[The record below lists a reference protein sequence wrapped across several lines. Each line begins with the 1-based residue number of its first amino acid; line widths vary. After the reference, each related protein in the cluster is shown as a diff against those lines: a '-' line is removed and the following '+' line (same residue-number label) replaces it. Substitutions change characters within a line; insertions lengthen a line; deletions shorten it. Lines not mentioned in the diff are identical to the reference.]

1 MPVSNDVFQAFADSM
16 IAKFDRME
24 GHIMGSRTDQQRTTK
39 EMGRTTKELAGLSAK
54 IDGIVSK
61 IEEVE
66 KRVTENEKR
75 ISDNSNELKN
85 CVRDVFNEVN
95 NIETKR
101 SNLII
106 FGVPEPDESS
116 TSGDSPREKDIRAAE
131 SIIQAIA
138 GEKKAFDFRFRIG
151 KKQDD
156 KPRPILIKVLEIK
169 DKEDILGRV
178 HNLKGHSKWDKV
190 YIKQDLTRLQRE
202 HLKQMNENLTADAAL
217 RNQGLKNGETW
228 EWGVRGRGMNRHL
241 AKVPKPS
248 Q

>member
-24 GHIMGSRTDQQRTTK
+24 GHIMGSRTDQQQ
-39 EMGRTTKELAGLSAK
+39 TTKELAGLSAK